1 MHKYKF
7 MGQRYP
13 LNYVVDLFLF
23 CGKFEE
29 VISDTAKMLRC
40 SILEL
45 PVELLT
51 EICKTLCRHCCRVTR
66 DGQCETDLKLEDQL
80 ALLSLSQ
87 TCKALRT
94 MVQPF
99 LYHSLHTLR
108 EMDLYFLVRTLSER
122 PDLGLS
128 VFEVDVTHHTCKCA
142 HKIAMGHGHSKNL
155 SFDVGESEDALTSGP
170 CQAGEAQIQSL
181 GTQSELRQTSECGAM
196 VLLLLQLTPNLER
209 ARFWLPCRTF
219 FKTFAPS
226 NLSLRM
232 LKRLDF
238 DGIHGYLLDT
248 AAPVLRLA
256 PNLQVL
262 HSHGC
267 AEVTSDFLTGKIMN
281 DLSPLQNL
289 TELDLTTSALTV
301 ASMRNLLSTVGP
313 MLAKVRIGPTGP
325 ESSIPL
331 ELDVLKFDEVLAVL
345 RPWSR
350 TLRELSF
357 CLHGIHTPPYLR
369 GIHLLREFRALKI
382 LRTEAG
388 FFPFYRNRETLTS
401 TLPPSLYELR
411 LLGYSHL
418 VPALQRLLVN
428 FQAGDF
434 PSLSRIEID
443 DQEYETGSSIE
454 QELRRVGADFAA
466 AGVAFIVHSRPQ
478 KTGEAGSI

>member
-1 MHKYKF
+1 M
-7 MGQRYP
+7 P
-13 LNYVVDLFLF
+13 
-23 CGKFEE
+23 
-29 VISDTAKMLRC
+29 RC
-40 SILEL
+40 NILAL

-51 EICKTLCRHCCRVTR
+51 EICKTLCWHCCRITR
-66 DGQCETDLKLEDQL
+66 DGQCETDLKLKDQL
-80 ALLSLSQ
+80 ALLSLSR
-87 TCKALRT
+87 TCKALRIT
-94 MVQPF
+94 VQPF
-99 LYHSLHTLR
+99 LYHGLYTLR
-108 EMDLYFLVRTLSER
+108 EMDLYFFVRTLSER

-128 VFEVDVTHHTCKCA
+128 VFEVDVTHHTY
-142 HKIAMGHGHSKNL
+142 
-155 SFDVGESEDALTSGP
+155 ALTSGP

-181 GTQSELRQTSECGAM
+181 GTQSELRQTSEYGAM

-226 NLSLRM
+226 DLSLRM

-262 HSHGC
+262 HSRGC

-281 DLSPLQNL
+281 DPSPLQNL
-289 TELDLTTSALTV
+289 TELDLTASALTV

-313 MLAKVRIGPTGP
+313 MLAKIRIEPISL
-325 ESSIPL
+325 ESSVSV

-345 RPWSR
+345 RPWSQ

-357 CLHGIHTPPYLR
+357 CLYGSQLPRHLR
-369 GIHLLREFRALKI
+369 GIHLLREFRALEI
-382 LRTEAG
+382 LRAEAA
-388 FFPFYRNRETLTS
+388 FFPFYRSREALTS
-401 TLPPSLYELR
+401 TLPPSLCELR

-418 VPALQRLLVN
+418 VPALQCFFVN
-428 FQAGDF
+428 FQAGNF

-443 DQEYETGSSIE
+443 DQDYDSGSFIE
-454 QELRRVGADFAA
+454 QELRQVGVDFAA
-466 AGVAFIVHSRPQ
+466 AGVNFIVHPQ
-478 KTGEAGSI
+478 PQETGEAESV